1 MPPSSKNIKIFF
13 NYLLGFVLFGWL
25 SVSIYHQIR
34 NQPDLELSWQKIKSI
49 LEGQQVWMLVAV
61 VMLMFLNWGIEA
73 RKWQLLIKPLERMS
87 WWRAFKATL
96 TGVAFAVNTPN
107 RIGEYGGRILY
118 LHEQNRIRAIS
129 LTLVGSM
136 GQFLV
141 TILCGCGG
149 LFFLLNIP
157 GSETPVVKLQP
168 HLFWIRILLYL
179 VTTFSLL
186 GLLIYFRLGWLITLL
201 DKVPP
206 LSKIVSHIAV
216 LEDLR
221 ISILLRILSLSFF
234 RYLVFITQYILM
246 IMLMQVSVTV
256 WQAFWL
262 ISVIFLVLAVVP
274 TIALAEV
281 GIRGKV
287 SMEVFGL
294 YSINNIGIIAASFGI
309 WAINLAIPAL
319 IGSLLILRIK
329 IFKNK

>member
-1 MPPSSKNIKIFF
+1 
-13 NYLLGFVLFGWL
+13 
-25 SVSIYHQIR
+25 
-34 NQPDLELSWQKIKSI
+34 
-49 LEGQQVWMLVAV
+49 
-61 VMLMFLNWGIEA
+61 MLMFLNWGIEA

-179 VTTFSLL
+179 VATFSLL